1 MFNREKYIEF
11 KKDLQLKY
19 PFLNI
24 VSNNI
29 GSFIDGDKGIFF
41 IESSKSLSEE
51 EKNRVLGRY
60 GELEIYNM
68 LKKNLKPEEEIKWV
82 SKDVGDLFGYDII
95 ISNVITH
102 EVRLIEVKTSYNN
115 VRELTLSLNE
125 YNKLQESI
133 KNGVVYEMYKVEY
146 GNDEEKIFNTFTS
159 LINKK
164 YIEMVVTNNN
174 GEVIEQIKLD
184 PLYDRLALNKKTDK
198 VESKDIYAMFESELG
213 RTLSSFEYEMINK
226 WLEKGVE
233 EETIKKALKEAVL
246 NNVRNFKYID
256 KIIYEWTKKGIKN
269 KIKEDNKKDI
279 HEEDILDFEWFDE
292 NE

>member
-1 MFNREKYIEF
+1 MSDLRNIFTSRDFIINSNIVKCISTIDITLEEF
-11 KKDLQLKY
+11 LLVLY
-19 PFLNI
+19 FINISSFLNTDDI
-24 VSNNI
+24 
-29 GSFIDGDKGIFF
+29 K
-41 IESSKSLSEE
+41 
-51 EKNRVLGRY
+51 EKLG
-60 GELEIYNM
+60 
-68 LKKNLKPEEEIKWV
+68 
-82 SKDVGDLFGYDII
+82 F
-95 ISNVITH
+95 
-102 EVRLIEVKTSYNN
+102 
-115 VRELTLSLNE
+115 
-125 YNKLQESI
+125 
-133 KNGVVYEMYKVEY
+133 
-146 GNDEEKIFNTFTS
+146 DEEKIFNTFTS

-198 VESKDIYAMFESELG
+198 IESKDIYAMFESELG

-233 EETIKKALKEAVL
+233 EDTIKKALKEAVL